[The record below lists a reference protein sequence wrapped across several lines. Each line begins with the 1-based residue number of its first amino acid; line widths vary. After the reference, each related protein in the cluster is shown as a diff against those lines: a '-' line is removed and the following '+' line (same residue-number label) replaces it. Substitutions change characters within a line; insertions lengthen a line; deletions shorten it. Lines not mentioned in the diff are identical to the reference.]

1 MYGMITAII
10 IAIIS
15 LMGNVFQFLLNKKSS
30 DSKYMNSQL
39 EYIKGVLKTQGDA
52 YAVEKQLHEKQ
63 MRELEEKVKEQDKML
78 KNNKEEIAKLQRMV
92 NRLIGSGCHIDDC
105 PQRSPYTVEEI
116 NEMTKNNKKN
126 EKDISRNK
134 K

>member
-15 LMGNVFQFLLNKKSS
+15 LMGNVFQYLLNKKNS

-39 EYIKGVLKTQGDA
+39 EYIKGVLKPQGDA

-78 KNNKEEIAKLQRMV
+78 KSNKEEIAKLQRMV
-92 NRLIGSGCHIDDC
+92 NRLIGNGCHIDDC

-126 EKDISRNK
+126 EKDNSRNK

>member
-15 LMGNVFQFLLNKKSS
+15 LMGNVFQFLLNKKNS

-78 KNNKEEIAKLQRMV
+78 KSNKEEIAKLQRMV
-92 NRLIGSGCHIDDC
+92 NRLIGNGCHIDDC

>member
-92 NRLIGSGCHIDDC
+92 NRLIGNGCHIDDC

-126 EKDISRNK
+126 EKNISRNK

>member
-15 LMGNVFQFLLNKKSS
+15 LMGNVFQFLLNKKNS
-30 DSKYMNSQL
+30 DSKYMNLQL

-92 NRLIGSGCHIDDC
+92 NRLIGNGCHIDDC

-126 EKDISRNK
+126 EKDNSRNK

>member
-15 LMGNVFQFLLNKKSS
+15 LMGNVFQFLLNKKNS

-63 MRELEEKVKEQDKML
+63 MSELEEKVKEQDKML
-78 KNNKEEIAKLQRMV
+78 RNNKEEIAKLQRMV
-92 NRLIGSGCHIDDC
+92 NRLIGNGCHVEDC

-116 NEMTKNNKKN
+116 NEMTKKNKNNEKSVSGNKK
-126 EKDISRNK
+126 
-134 K
+134 